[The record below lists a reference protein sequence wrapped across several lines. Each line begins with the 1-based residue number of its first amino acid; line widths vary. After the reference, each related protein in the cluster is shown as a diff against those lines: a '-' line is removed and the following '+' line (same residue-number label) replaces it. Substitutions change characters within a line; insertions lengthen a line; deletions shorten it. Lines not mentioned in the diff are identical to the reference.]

1 MRKKKNKWTLAYG
14 LPGLG
19 KGAER
24 PFVCSTLQSPH
35 SSYWALAP
43 ETPSLIR
50 DHVIHTEGG
59 RAQVQ
64 ETQTSKQ
71 GPRLRRDHRRS
82 GVAMG
87 PGLGRGQRSNSFG
100 HPNTPAFETG
110 RSWQLKQSK
119 EGNFING
126 PIHSQQSPL
135 SEPAQRWAFSPRAT
149 RKKSPKTW
157 SQIRS
162 QKYRNQNWNIWFE
175 SQMKYLKLEMSPK
188 TLCSVVLLLR
198 DQ

>member
-1 MRKKKNKWTLAYG
+1 MFHTPKPTFLLLSSGSRNAI
-14 LPGLG
+14 
-19 KGAER
+19 ADRR
-24 PFVCSTLQSPH
+24 PCDPH
-35 SSYWALAP
+35 
-43 ETPSLIR
+43 R
-50 DHVIHTEGG
+50 GG

-64 ETQTSKQ
+64 ETQTSQQ

-87 PGLGRGQRSNSFG
+87 PGPGRGQRSNSFG

-135 SEPAQRWAFSPRAT
+135 SEPAQRWAFSPRTT

-162 QKYRNQNWNIWFE
+162 QKYRSQNGNIWFE
-175 SQMKYLKLEMSPK
+175 SQMKYLKLEMSPQ